1 MYKHLDTTNICNSCT
16 SEEEVNIK
24 IDIFSSEIRKP
35 SILKEV
41 GRTMMSVNGV
51 NCEPQEQN
59 FEGPKQDEIDIEDDC
74 CRLYDAGI
82 EYDFSDYSGDLPD
95 RVSKAVRDTLQEAR
109 DIYTKSQ

>member
-1 MYKHLDTTNICNSCT
+1 M
-16 SEEEVNIK
+16 
-24 IDIFSSEIRKP
+24 RKP

-41 GRTMMSVNGV
+41 GEAMISVNGV

-59 FEGPKQDEIDIEDDC
+59 FRGSKQDEIDIEDDC

-82 EYDFSDYSGDLPD
+82 EHSFDDYPGDLQD

-109 DIYTKSQ
+109 DIYTKS